1 MAQDSLY
8 AAIVCISTF
17 IFFLRIR
24 AVYFADIGA
33 TSFFLLA
40 WLGVAGSC
48 IYLPFNI
55 HATEA
60 LGMLT
65 ASGQSSFMLSA
76 VASESPLAR
85 TASCQLTGMGVG
97 CLSCFISAAIFDTI
111 IFVALSWRV
120 LCFCLP
126 EDNWKSCFRHF
137 IGQLQLPVISEAVLR
152 GAQRYYV

>member
-8 AAIVCISTF
+8 AAMVCITTF

-24 AVYFADIGA
+24 AIYFADAGA
-33 TSFFLLA
+33 TFLFLVT

-55 HATEA
+55 HATET
-60 LGMLT
+60 LSLLN
-65 ASGQSSFMLSA
+65 ASGKSSFALSTD
-76 VASESPLAR
+76 ASSLVR

-111 IFVALSWRV
+111 IIVALSWRV
-120 LCFCLP
+120 LCFCVP
-126 EDNWKSCFRHF
+126 EDGWRSCFRYF
-137 IGQLQLPVISEAVLR
+137 IGQMQLPVISEAVLR
-152 GAQRYYV
+152 GAQKYYM